1 MAMFRD
7 IGICT
12 GVGSEDTNWKIE
24 KVGNNKS
31 GEAGRLL
38 RCILEKAR
46 TALKK

>member
-7 IGICT
+7 IRICT

-31 GEAGRLL
+31 GEVFQSCGQA
-38 RCILEKAR
+38 LEFN
-46 TALKK
+46 